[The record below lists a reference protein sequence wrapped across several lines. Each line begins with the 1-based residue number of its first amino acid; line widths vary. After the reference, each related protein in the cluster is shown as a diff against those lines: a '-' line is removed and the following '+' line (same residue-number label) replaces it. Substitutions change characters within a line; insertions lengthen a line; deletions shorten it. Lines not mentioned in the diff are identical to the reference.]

1 MKQGQQVRGG
11 RRRHEVEKTCRRRPV
26 ELGKLGHLIVPLP
39 RTGRRCRGRDLTGGA
54 DGSGAT
60 SVAKGTPAA
69 RRAAH
74 SEGGRKLMRGDSVE
88 LSGMIGYPAVRKP

>member
-11 RRRHEVEKTCRRRPV
+11 RRRQEVEKTCRRRPV
-26 ELGKLGHLIVPLP
+26 ELGMLGHLFVPLP
-39 RTGRRCRGRDLTGGA
+39 QTGRRCRGRDLTGGA

-69 RRAAH
+69 RRVAH
-74 SEGGRKLMRGDSVE
+74 SVGGRKLMRGDSVE
-88 LSGMIGYPAVRKP
+88 L

>member
-26 ELGKLGHLIVPLP
+26 ELGMLGHLFVPLP
-39 RTGRRCRGRDLTGGA
+39 QTGRRCRGRDLTGGA

-74 SEGGRKLMRGDSVE
+74 SVGGWKLMRGDSVE
-88 LSGMIGYPAVRKP
+88 L